1 MSYQNTSLVSDIE
14 EDPYYNQNI
23 PHLHHLDYPQNNS
36 VSTFATCCPDYML
49 CCCKVFSTFTSLC
62 LFSILVLN
70 SIATLVTISIE
81 QFWTYPSRSILN
93 LYSLSFN
100 FIAFLCEMELTES
113 IRNMQMLQ
121 SWTLRGFF
129 YVFVSLF
136 SIQETN
142 INEGSY
148 FRAVNSLSTISVL
161 FCGILYIIL
170 VSRERCRFLSNYNY
184 NYPVA
189 IFAGYVMFEKSQG

>member
-23 PHLHHLDYPQNNS
+23 PNLHHLDYPQNNS

-49 CCCKVFSTFTSLC
+49 FCCKIFSTFTSLC

-81 QFWTYPSRSILN
+81 QFWMYPSRSILN

-129 YVFVSLF
+129 YVFISLF

-142 INEGSY
+142 IHEGSY
-148 FRAVNSLSTISVL
+148 FRAVNSLSTSSVL

-170 VSRERCRFLSNYNY
+170 VN
-184 NYPVA
+184 A
-189 IFAGYVMFEKSQG
+189 